1 MSDLL
6 PMKRPEVFQGIPDK
20 IDLTVLEAALSAVK
34 TPKPGGRSIPAAS
47 GACVSPRNTEPRSV
61 PFKSP

>member
-34 TPKPGGRSIPAAS
+34 NPKTGR
-47 GACVSPRNTEPRSV
+47 
-61 PFKSP
+61 PFYTGRG